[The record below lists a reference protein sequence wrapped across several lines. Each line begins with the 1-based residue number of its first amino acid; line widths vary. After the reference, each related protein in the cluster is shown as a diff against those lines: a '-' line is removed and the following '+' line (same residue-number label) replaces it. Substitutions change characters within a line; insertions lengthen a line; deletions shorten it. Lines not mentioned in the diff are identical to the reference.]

1 MRAVGLSRLL
11 ASNASASGSTPIDE
25 ALDSALDPGIW
36 LDDRRS
42 PKGEGGHENLN
53 AGGHLAER
61 PRPRKL
67 PAGGHEI
74 CTPSR

>member
-1 MRAVGLSRLL
+1 MRPGVRAFTASYLPLIAGLAAALL
-11 ASNASASGSTPIDE
+11 LLTWV
-25 ALDSALDPGIW
+25 DPAAAAETVE
-36 LDDRRS
+36 S
-42 PKGEGGHENLN
+42 GHENLN

-74 CTPSR
+74 CTPPR